1 MKIKDII
8 DQFIAGDWGKE
19 TCSNETPCAVTC
31 VRGADIIPISEYNFS
46 AIPIRNIIFLQSQS
60 AILPNNH
67 T

>member
-8 DQFIAGDWGKE
+8 DQFIAGDWGEE

-31 VRGADIIPISEYNFS
+31 VRGADIIPISEYNF
-46 AIPIRNIIFLQSQS
+46 LQSQS